1 MDKIKRDKKELR
13 KQILQKRSEFP
24 GDVIIRNSNV
34 IIDKIKEMEAFIKG
48 KVIMCYIDFGNE
60 VRTQDFI
67 RFCLKTGKRVLVP
80 FIIKYPGGKREMK
93 ASELLDLDL
102 DVESGTM
109 GVLEPKLDKFRF
121 VDPSEID
128 FFVVPGL
135 AFDIARNRLGYGA
148 GFHDSVLRL
157 LRKDCETVAV
167 AFDFQVFD
175 KIPIK
180 VYDVAVKKIVTESRI
195 IE

>member
-1 MDKIKRDKKELR
+1 MDEIMRDKKELR

-24 GDVIIRNSNV
+24 VEIIIRNSNV
-34 IIDKIKEMEAFIKG
+34 IIDKIKEMEAFKKG
-48 KVIMCYIDFGNE
+48 KVIMCYIDFGSE
-60 VRTQDFI
+60 VRTKDFI

-80 FIIKYPGGKREMK
+80 IIMKYPNGKREMK

-109 GVLEPKLDKFRF
+109 GVLEPKPDKRRF
-121 VDPSEID
+121 VDPSEIN

-135 AFDIARNRLGYGA
+135 AFDIAKNRLGYGA
-148 GFHDSVLRL
+148 GFHDSVLKL

-167 AFDFQVFD
+167 AFNFQVFGE
-175 KIPIK
+175 IPIK
-180 VYDVAVKKIVTESRI
+180 EYDVAVKKVVTEYQI
-195 IE
+195 I